1 MKHALL
7 ITAYND
13 FDCLYKMLTYYTD
26 TLGLDCFVH
35 IDRKAAISSEMLV
48 RLRSLSHVIILR
60 KYRINWG
67 SYKHPLSFIKL
78 MQAAAKHDSYDFYHL
93 ISANTFVGVSKEA
106 FYDFFSQHK
115 NNSFME
121 YIRFKDTDAEKDLQR
136 WYQFYRFQFLY
147 NRRGKHAVFWNN
159 FEYYGIKLQE
169 KLGIKRNIDFTFK
182 GYVYCHLNTEASN
195 YVLSHYRKYIQMIK
209 YCHVGEEF
217 FFQNMLLNSELQ
229 PSIINDSLI
238 FDDWSAER
246 ERPAILNEKD
256 LPYFQKSQKIFL
268 RKISSPEMIDKVVSN
283 SKNT

>member
-7 ITAYND
+7 ITVYND
-13 FDCLYKMLTYYTD
+13 FDCLYKMLTYYTG
-26 TLGLDCFVH
+26 TLGLDCYVH
-35 IDRKAAISSEMLV
+35 IDKKASISSDMLTK
-48 RLRSLSHVIILR
+48 LKSINHVTVLR

-67 SYKHPLSFIKL
+67 SYKHPLSFIRL
-78 MQAAAKHDSYDFYHL
+78 MQVASKQNAYDFFHL
-93 ISANTFVGVSKEA
+93 ISANTFVGVSKES
-106 FYDFFSQHK
+106 FYAFFSQHK
-115 NNSFME
+115 DNSFVE
-121 YIRFKDTDAEKDLQR
+121 YIRFKGTDAENDLRR

-147 NRRGKHAVFWNN
+147 NRRGKHAAFWNN

-182 GYVYCHLNTEASN
+182 GYVYCHLNKEAAN
-195 YVLSHYRKYIQMIK
+195 YVLSHYRIYIPMIK

-229 PSIINDSLI
+229 SSIINDSLI
-238 FDDWSAER
+238 FDDWSPER

-256 LPYFQKSQKIFL
+256 LPLFQKSQKMFL
-268 RKISSPEMIDKVVSN
+268 RKISSPEMIDKVIAN